1 MTIQNVRTANYFLK
15 TQIKSGT
22 NSDPLLNH
30 RQFRI
35 EGKQEPLQS
44 RLYDILRLQR
54 HSGNPGV

>member
-35 EGKQEPLQS
+35 EGETGT
-44 RLYDILRLQR
+44 IT
-54 HSGNPGV
+54 V